1 MAVVEQDIEPIALA
15 VRQPPGSLRRN
26 RNFLLLWGGQM
37 VSAVGSQVS
46 QLAFPLLM
54 LAVTGS
60 PAQAG
65 FLGAMRGLAYVLFG
79 LPAGAYVDRW
89 DRKRVMIVSDTVR
102 ALALGS
108 IPLALAVGRLTL
120 VQLYLVTF
128 LEGTFFI
135 FFGLAESAL
144 LPRIMRKEQLPAAVA
159 ANEFTYS
166 FSSLIGP
173 SIGGALYGLGRALP
187 FVADAVSYVASV
199 IALLF
204 MKTGEKAEG
213 RRQKAGE
220 PSPDP
225 LSTQYSVLSTSPKR
239 LREEIAEGMLWLWRQ
254 PVVRFLCTVN
264 GGVNLLYGGWTLL
277 LISLAQRQG
286 ASAFA
291 IGLIFAT
298 GGIGTLLGSAL
309 AAPIQKRFTV
319 GQIIVWIAWLFA
331 ITWPPYAWAPNVVWI
346 GIVNAV
352 GFIFVPIYVTTHFS
366 YRLVLIPDALQGRV
380 NSVFRLVTFGSG
392 MLGFALTGA
401 LIQWV
406 GPIWTVY
413 LSAVP
418 AFALAI
424 ATMLNPQV
432 RHAGRIAD
440 IETAHGQTD

>member
-1 MAVVEQDIEPIALA
+1 MAVVEQEIEPIAVAAA

-26 RNFLLLWGGQM
+26 RNFLLLWGGQV

-46 QLAFPLLM
+46 QLSFPLLI

-65 FLGAMRGLAYVLFG
+65 LLGAMRGLAYVLFG
-79 LPAGAYVDRW
+79 LPAGAFVDRW

-108 IPLALAVGRLTL
+108 IPVALVLGRLTL
-120 VQLYLVTF
+120 AQLYLVTF

-135 FFGLAESAL
+135 FFGLAESAC
-144 LPRIMRKEQLPAAVA
+144 LPRIVRKEQLPAAVA

-187 FVADAVSYVASV
+187 FVADALSYIVSV

-204 MKTGEKAEG
+204 MKGVG
-213 RRQKAGE
+213 KAGSRE
-220 PSPDP
+220 VEVSGDE
-225 LSTQYSVLSTSPKR
+225 LSTPKPR
-239 LREEIAEGMLWLWRQ
+239 LRDEIKEGVVWLWRQ

-298 GGIGTLLGSAL
+298 GGIGTLIGTGL

-319 GQIIVWIAWLFA
+319 GQIIVWIAWIFA
-331 ITWPPYAWAPNVVWI
+331 ITWPPYAWAPNIVWI
-346 GIVNAV
+346 GIVNAI

-380 NSVFRLVTFGSG
+380 NSVFRLVTFGTQ

-401 LIQWV
+401 LLQWF
-406 GPIWTVY
+406 GPVWTVY
-413 LSAVP
+413 ISAVP
-418 AFALAI
+418 AFALAFL
-424 ATMLNPQV
+424 TMLNPQV

-440 IETAHGQTD
+440 IETGTVEPRVETV

>member
-1 MAVVEQDIEPIALA
+1 MAVMEQESEPIVVTA
-15 VRQPPGSLRRN
+15 VSQPPGSLRRN
-26 RNFLLLWGGQM
+26 RNFLLLWGGQLI
-37 VSAVGSQVS
+37 SAVGSQVS
-46 QLAFPLLM
+46 QLAFPLLI

-65 FLGAMRGLAYVLFG
+65 LLGAMRGLAYVLFG

-108 IPLALAVGRLTL
+108 IPLALAFGRLTL

-135 FFGLAESAL
+135 FFGLAESAC
-144 LPRIMRKEQLPAAVA
+144 LPRIVRKEQLPAAVA

-166 FSSLIGP
+166 ISSLIGP
-173 SIGGALYGLGRALP
+173 AISGALYAIGRAIP
-187 FVADAVSYVASV
+187 FVVDAFSYVVSV
-199 IALLF
+199 VGVLF
-204 MKTGEKAEG
+204 MKIDGSRGVEQTGMHEG
-213 RRQKAGE
+213 RESGSADGR
-220 PSPDP
+220 
-225 LSTQYSVLSTSPKR
+225 STARGR
-239 LREEIAEGMLWLWRQ
+239 LWDEIREGMIWLWRQ
-254 PVVRFLCTVN
+254 PVVRFLCVVN

-277 LISLAQRQG
+277 LISLAQRHG

-298 GGIGTLLGSAL
+298 GGIGTLIGTAL

-319 GQIIVWIAWLFA
+319 GQIIVWIAWIFA
-331 ITWPPYAWAPNVVWI
+331 ITWPPYAWAPNIVWI
-346 GIVNAV
+346 GIVNAI
-352 GFIFVPIYVTTHFS
+352 GFVFVPIYVTTHFS

-392 MLGFALTGA
+392 MIGFALMGA
-401 LIQWV
+401 LLQWF
-406 GPIWTVY
+406 GPVWTVY
-413 LSAVP
+413 ISAVP

-424 ATMLNPQV
+424 LTTINPQV
-432 RHAGRIAD
+432 RHAGHIGA
-440 IETAHGQTD
+440 IETAAPVS

>member
-1 MAVVEQDIEPIALA
+1 MAVVEEEIEPNVLDAP
-15 VRQPPGSLRRN
+15 VRRRASSLWRN
-26 RNFLLLWGGQM
+26 RNYVLLWGGQ
-37 VSAVGSQVS
+37 VISAAGSQVS
-46 QLAFPLLM
+46 QLACPLLI

-65 FLGAMRGLAYVLFG
+65 LLGAMRGLPYVLFG
-79 LPAGAYVDRW
+79 LPAGAYVDRR
-89 DRKRVMIVSDTVR
+89 DRRLVMIVSDSVR

-108 IPLALAVGRLTL
+108 IPVALALGRMTL

-128 LEGTFFI
+128 VEGTFFI
-135 FFGLAESAL
+135 FFSLAESAC
-144 LPRIMRKEQLPAAVA
+144 LPQIMPKEQLPAAVA

-173 SIGGALYGLGRALP
+173 SIGGALYGLGRAFP
-187 FVADAVSYVASV
+187 FVADAVSYLASV
-199 IALLF
+199 IAVVF
-204 MKTGEKAEG
+204 MKGIGGVARAEAG
-213 RRQKAGE
+213 RAPARR
-220 PSPDP
+220 P
-225 LSTQYSVLSTSPKR
+225 
-239 LREEIAEGMLWLWRQ
+239 LREEIKEGMVWLWRQ

-298 GGIGTLLGSAL
+298 GGIGTLIGSAL

-331 ITWPPYAWAPNVVWI
+331 ITWPPYAWAPDIVWI
-346 GIVNAV
+346 GIVNAL

-380 NSVFRLVTFGSG
+380 NSVFRLVTFGTQT
-392 MLGFALTGA
+392 LGFVLMGA
-401 LIQWV
+401 LLQWV
-406 GPIWTVY
+406 GPVWTVY
-413 LSAVP
+413 ISAVP

-424 ATMLNPQV
+424 LTTINPQV

-440 IETAHGQTD
+440 IETAAVS

>member
-1 MAVVEQDIEPIALA
+1 MTVVEQDIEPRVGAA
-15 VRQPPGSLRRN
+15 KREKPASLRRN
-26 RNFLLLWGGQM
+26 RDYLLLWGGQM
-37 VSAVGSQVS
+37 ASAVGSQVS
-46 QLAFPLLM
+46 QLAFPLLI

-65 FLGAMRGLAYVLFG
+65 LLGAMRGLAYVLFG

-89 DRKRVMIVSDTVR
+89 DRKRVMIISDTVR

-108 IPLALAVGRLTL
+108 IPLALAFGRLTL
-120 VQLYLVTF
+120 MQLYLVTF

-144 LPRIMRKEQLPAAVA
+144 LPRLARKEQLPAAVA

-166 FSSLIGP
+166 FSSLVGP

-187 FVADAVSYVASV
+187 FVTDAISYVVSV
-199 IALLF
+199 IGVLF
-204 MKTGEKAEG
+204 MKVDGKAEG
-213 RRQKAGE
+213 AVASADPHSAPAKRGLRGE
-220 PSPDP
+220 I
-225 LSTQYSVLSTSPKR
+225 T
-239 LREEIAEGMLWLWRQ
+239 EGVHWLWHQ

-298 GGIGTLLGSAL
+298 GGVGTLIGSAL

-319 GQIIVWIAWLFA
+319 GQIIVWIAWIFA
-331 ITWPPYAWAPNVVWI
+331 ITWPPYAWAPNIVWI
-346 GIVNAV
+346 GIVNAI
-352 GFIFVPIYVTTHFS
+352 GFLFVPIYVTTHYS

-392 MLGFALTGA
+392 MLGFALMGA
-401 LIQWV
+401 LLQWI
-406 GPIWTVY
+406 GPVWTVY
-413 LSAVP
+413 ISSIP
-418 AFALAI
+418 AFALAV

-440 IETAHGQTD
+440 IETTAVEAG

>member
-1 MAVVEQDIEPIALA
+1 MAVVEQDRESVTAGEGEKPA
-15 VRQPPGSLRRN
+15 SLRRN
-26 RNFLLLWGGQM
+26 RDFLLLWGGQV

-46 QLAFPLLM
+46 QLAFPLLI
-54 LAVTGS
+54 LALTGS

-108 IPLALAVGRLTL
+108 IPVALAFGRLTL

-135 FFGLAESAL
+135 FFGLAESAC
-144 LPRIMRKEQLPAAVA
+144 LPRIARKEQLPAAVA

-173 SIGGALYGLGRALP
+173 SIGGALYGLGRAFP
-187 FVADAVSYVASV
+187 FVADAISYLASV
-199 IALLF
+199 IAVLF
-204 MKTGEKAEG
+204 MRGVGKSGSREVERGADALG
-213 RRQKAGE
+213 
-220 PSPDP
+220 
-225 LSTQYSVLSTSPKR
+225 TQAKPRR
-239 LREEIAEGMLWLWRQ
+239 LRDEITEGMRWLWHQ

-298 GGIGTLLGSAL
+298 GGIGTLIGTAL

-319 GQIIVWIAWLFA
+319 GQIIVWIAWIFA
-331 ITWPPYAWAPNVVWI
+331 ITWPPYAWAPNIAWI
-346 GIVNAV
+346 GIVNAI
-352 GFIFVPIYVTTHFS
+352 GFVFVPIYVTTHFS
-366 YRLVLIPDALQGRV
+366 YRLVLIPDALQGRG
-380 NSVFRLVTFGSG
+380 NSVFRLVTFGTG
-392 MLGFALTGA
+392 MIGFALMGA
-401 LIQWV
+401 LLQWV
-406 GPIWTVY
+406 GPIGTVY
-413 LSAVP
+413 ISSVP

-440 IETAHGQTD
+440 IETTAAVH